1 MKTLYIVRHG
11 KTNKSLDDLERE
23 LLPIGRERMQKL
35 GNYLHANNCKID
47 VLYSSYARRAVQT
60 AQIIADAI
68 QFSKDRIITSE
79 KLYLTSQ
86 DAYFD
91 ILVEQDNSIESILFV
106 GHNPEITNVAQFF
119 IPDFISYMQ
128 TGACFCFDFDTD
140 DWTRI
145 FTAERKNRFY
155 MRFE

>member
-11 KTNKSLDDLERE
+11 KTNKTIRDLERE
-23 LLPIGRERMQKL
+23 LLPIGIERMQKL
-35 GNYLHANNCKID
+35 GNYLFLNNCKID
-47 VLYSSYARRAVQT
+47 ALYSSHAKRACQT
-60 AQIIADAI
+60 AQIIAQAI
-68 QFSKDRIITSE
+68 QFPQNKIITTE

-86 DAYFD
+86 DEYFT
-91 ILVEQDNSIESILFV
+91 ILVEQDKTVDSILFV

-140 DWTRI
+140 DWTKI

-155 MRFE
+155 TRFE

>member
-11 KTNKSLDDLERE
+11 KTYKSIDDLERE
-23 LLPIGRERMQKL
+23 LMPVGIERMRKL
-35 GNYLHANNCKID
+35 GNYLSENNCKID

-68 QFSKDRIITSE
+68 QFPKDRIVTSE
-79 KLYLTSQ
+79 KLYFTGQ

-91 ILVEQDNSIESILFV
+91 ILVEQDNSVESILLV
-106 GHNPEITNVAQFF
+106 GHNPDITNVAQFF
-119 IPDFISYMQ
+119 IPDIVSYMQ

-140 DWTRI
+140 DWTKI
-145 FTAERKNRFY
+145 FTAERTNRFY